1 MNIETLRI
9 ENFRAFKDETIDFD
23 DYTSFV
29 GPNGVGKST
38 VFHALNLFFRQSK
51 DSQTDLIKLSQ
62 NDFHHSNTSKEIKI
76 TVTFSNL
83 SENAKTE
90 LSDYVRQD
98 KLVVTAIAKYDSI
111 SEKADVKQFGNR
123 LGFEEFRSFF
133 EADKNG
139 AKAPELKEIFK
150 SFRTKYSDINS
161 ANSKADMIT
170 ALHEFESNNPDRCVL
185 IPSEDQFYGV
195 SRGINRLENHIQWI
209 FVPAIKDATEE
220 SEESNKS
227 ALGQL
232 LARTVRS
239 KVSFDDKVRELRNN
253 VRIEYQK
260 LLDAEQKTL
269 DDISTSL
276 QSRLSNWAHPNIT
289 ASIQWKQ
296 DPDKSIKIEE
306 PLAGLKVGER
316 GFEGELSRF
325 GHGLQRSYMLALL
338 QELSTFESENIP
350 KLIMGIE
357 EPELFQ
363 HPPQARYLAET
374 LYDLS
379 QNSSQVIICTH
390 SPLFVPGDSFDKIR
404 LVKEFGTPSETKINK
419 LTYSELSNKLHSV
432 GEKLVT
438 ENGMVA
444 KLYPSLNPVINE
456 MFFCKKLILVEG
468 HEDIAH
474 INSYL
479 LLSDKMIEFRRNGC
493 HIVPVEGKSKLIKP
507 LAMADLLGIPTM
519 VIYDSDTDKDKIPD
533 ENRRNSEVGKHK
545 RDNRAILNIKNYTS
559 ENEWPENHIIK
570 DDLIAWKTNITN
582 ELIEEFGE
590 KLKPYEDK
598 ALLFYGNAGGLKKN
612 PLAIAKTLEYAWNDG
627 LKSSLLL
634 DLTNKIVEFANRN

>member
-1 MNIETLRI
+1 MKIETVRI
-9 ENFRAFKDETIDFD
+9 ENFRAFKDETIKID

-51 DSQTDLIKLSQ
+51 DSQTDLIKLSAS
-62 NDFHHSNTSKEIKI
+62 DFHHFNTKEDIKV
-76 TVTFSNL
+76 TVTFHEL
-83 SENAKTE
+83 SDEAKE
-90 LSDYVRQD
+90 DLSDYVRQD
-98 KLVVTAIAKYDSI
+98 KLIITAIANYDSV
-111 SEKADVKQFGNR
+111 SEKAEVKQFGNR
-123 LGFEEFRSFF
+123 IGMEEFRKFF

-150 SFRTKYSDINS
+150 TLRDKYQDINS
-161 ANSKADMIT
+161 ANSKADMIA
-170 ALHEFESNNPDRCVL
+170 ALHEFEAKNPELCVL

-195 SRGINRLENHIQWI
+195 SRGVNKLEQHIQWI

-232 LARTVRS
+232 LGRTVRS
-239 KVSFDDKVRELRNN
+239 KVSFDEKIRELRNN
-253 VRIEYQK
+253 AREEYQK

-269 DDISTSL
+269 DDISSSL
-276 QSRLSNWAHPNIT
+276 QKRLANWAHPNIT
-289 ASIQWKQ
+289 ASVQWKQ

-350 KLIMGIE
+350 TLIMGIE

-374 LYDLS
+374 LLDLAQSKS
-379 QNSSQVIICTH
+379 QIIICTH
-390 SPLFVPGDSFDKIR
+390 NPLFIPGDSFNKIR
-404 LVKEFGTPSETKINK
+404 LVKEVGNPSETKINQ
-419 LTYSELSNKLHSV
+419 LAYDELAKRLYEV

-438 ENGMVA
+438 ESGMVA
-444 KLYPSLNPVINE
+444 KLYPSLNPVVNE

-474 INSYL
+474 ITSYL
-479 LLSDKMIEFRRNGC
+479 LLTNIMKDFRRNGC
-493 HIVPVEGKSKLIKP
+493 HIVPVEGKNKLIKP
-507 LAMADLLGIPTM
+507 LAMAKMLGIPTM
-519 VIYDSDTDKDKIPD
+519 VIYDSDTNK
-533 ENRRNSEVGKHK
+533 ENPSEVTLHK
-545 RDNRAILNIKNYTS
+545 KENKALLTLSGYSK
-559 ENEWPENHIIK
+559 ENEWLADHIIK
-570 DDLIAWKTNITN
+570 KDLTAWQTNLTN
-582 ELIEEFGE
+582 EIKNELGAD
-590 KLKPYEDK
+590 LKEHEDK
-598 ALLFYGNAGGLKKN
+598 AAAFYGNAGGLKKN
-612 PLAIAKTLEYAWNDG
+612 PLAIAKTLELAWESG
-627 LKSSLLL
+627 IKSKLLT
-634 DLTNKIVEFANRN
+634 DLSERISIFLNE

>member
-1 MNIETLRI
+1 MKIESIRI
-9 ENFRAFKDETIDFD
+9 ENFRAFKEEQIEFD

-38 VFHALNLFFRQSK
+38 VFHALNLFFRQNK
-51 DSQTDLIKLSQ
+51 DSQTDLLKLSA
-62 NDFHHSNTSKEIKI
+62 NDFHHSDTSKDIKI
-76 TVTFSNL
+76 TVTFS
-83 SENAKTE
+83 S
-90 LSDYVRQD
+90 LSDEAKEELANYVRQD
-98 KLVVTAIAKYDSI
+98 KLVVTAIAKYDTV
-111 SEKADVKQFGNR
+111 SERADVKQYGNR
-123 LGFEEFRSFF
+123 LGMEEFRKFF
-133 EADKNG
+133 EADKSG
-139 AKAPELKEIFK
+139 AKAVELKAIFK
-150 SFRTKYSDINS
+150 SFKEKYSEINS
-161 ANSKADMIT
+161 ANSKADMIS
-170 ALHEFESNNPDRCVL
+170 ALHEFEAKNPEKCVL

-195 SRGINRLENHIQWI
+195 SRGVNKLESHIQWI

-220 SEESNKS
+220 SEESTKS

-239 KVSFDDKVRELRNN
+239 KVSFDEKVRELRNN
-253 VRIEYQK
+253 VRAEYQK
-260 LLDAEQKTL
+260 LLDAEQQTL
-269 DDISTSL
+269 DDISSSL
-276 QSRLSNWAHPNIT
+276 QDRLANWAHPNIS

-338 QELSTFESENIP
+338 QELSSFESENVP
-350 KLIMGIE
+350 TLIMGIE

-374 LYDLS
+374 LFDLS
-379 QNSSQVIICTH
+379 LSNSQIIICTH
-390 SPLFVPGDSFDKIR
+390 NPLFIPGDSFDKIR
-404 LVKEFGTPSETKINK
+404 LVCEIGEPSETKVK
-419 LTYSELSNKLHSV
+419 RLSYQELADQLNDV

-479 LLSDKMIEFRRNGC
+479 LLTNKMIEFRRHGC
-493 HIVPVEGKSKLIKP
+493 HIVPVEGKHKLIKP
-507 LAMADLLGIPTM
+507 LAMGKLLDIPTM
-519 VIYDSDTDKDKIPD
+519 VIYDSDTDKTR
-533 ENRRNSEVGKHK
+533 ESEVTQHK
-545 RDNRAILNIKNYTS
+545 KENKAILELMNQGSESNWPDSSILKENLTS
-559 ENEWPENHIIK
+559 
-570 DDLIAWKTNITN
+570 WKTNLTDEIS
-582 ELIEEFGE
+582 IEFGE
-590 KLKPYEDK
+590 DLRKYADK
-598 ALLFYGNAGGLKKN
+598 AIAFYGNAGGLKKN
-612 PLAIAKTLEYAWNDG
+612 PLAIAKTLEYAWEDG
-627 LKSSLLL
+627 KKSKQLL
-634 DLTNKIVEFANRN
+634 DLTDRIVEFIKK

>member
-1 MNIETLRI
+1 MKIETIRI
-9 ENFRAFKDETIDFD
+9 ENFRAFKDETIQIDN
-23 DYTSFV
+23 YTTFV

-51 DSQTDLIKLSQ
+51 DSQTDLIKLSAS
-62 NDFHHSNTSKEIKI
+62 DFHHFNTKDDIKV
-76 TVTFSNL
+76 TVTFHEL
-83 SENAKTE
+83 SDKAKE
-90 LSDYVRQD
+90 DLSDYVRQN
-98 KLVVTAIAKYDSI
+98 KLIVTAIAKYDPVT
-111 SEKADVKQFGNR
+111 EKAEVRQFGNR
-123 LGFEEFRSFF
+123 IGMEEFRKFF

-150 SFRTKYSDINS
+150 SFKDKYEALNP
-161 ANSKADMIT
+161 ANSKADMI
-170 ALHEFESNNPDRCVL
+170 ASMHEFEAKNPEMCVL

-195 SRGINRLENHIQWI
+195 SRGVNKLEQHIQWI

-220 SEESNKS
+220 SEESNRS

-239 KVSFDDKVRELRNN
+239 KVSFDDKIRELRINA
-253 VRIEYQK
+253 RAEYQK

-269 DDISTSL
+269 DDISTAL
-276 QSRLSNWAHPNIT
+276 QKRLSNWAHPNIT
-289 ASIQWKQ
+289 ASVQWKQ

-350 KLIMGIE
+350 TLIMGIE

-374 LYDLS
+374 LLDLAQSNS
-379 QNSSQVIICTH
+379 QIIICTH
-390 SPLFVPGDSFDKIR
+390 NPLFIPGDNFNKIR
-404 LVKEFGTPSETKINK
+404 LVREVGNPSETKINQLAYDELAKK
-419 LTYSELSNKLHSV
+419 LNEV
-432 GEKLVT
+432 GEKLVS
-438 ENGMVA
+438 ESGMVA
-444 KLYPSLNPVINE
+444 KLYPSLNPVVNE

-479 LLSDKMIEFRRNGC
+479 ILTNRILDFRRNGC

-507 LAMADLLGIPTM
+507 LAMAKMLGIPTM
-519 VIYDSDTDKDKIPD
+519 VIYDSDTNK
-533 ENRRNSEVGKHK
+533 ENANEVNQHKKENKALLTISGYSE
-545 RDNRAILNIKNYTS
+545 
-559 ENEWPENHIIK
+559 ENEWLADHIIK
-570 DDLIAWKTNITN
+570 KDLTAWQTNLTNEITN
-582 ELIEEFGE
+582 ELGAE
-590 KLKPYEDK
+590 LKQYEDK
-598 ALLFYGNAGGLKKN
+598 AAAFYGNAGNLKKN
-612 PLAIAKTLEYAWNDG
+612 PLAIAKTLELAWESG
-627 LKSSLLL
+627 IKSKLLI
-634 DLTNKIVEFANRN
+634 DLTERISTFLNE